1 MLRVNIMKYTL
12 VLDSSAALPEYV
24 LKTRPIKILPIT
36 IRIDNREFPDIV
48 DEEQLIDIYKS
59 GEVSIYADIDVITP
73 DSELISNYILQEVVP
88 EYDFAICQTIAK
100 TVSPIFDNLSEVA
113 NKISKESRTIRE
125 NLGIVQPFRMTYL
138 SAGTT
143 VAGQGLLC
151 VYADFVL
158 SRGMDYSRYKVQI
171 EKFKQLTKGYLAIN
185 DMVYA
190 RHRAKLRGVKTVAL
204 PVAVVGKFV
213 GLSPLA
219 LNHNESLS
227 VVGMNSSYEKSV
239 NKLFK
244 YARDR
249 LKDGL
254 YFSAINI
261 TIAGDPK
268 DLARFSEFSAL
279 QEDAKQAK
287 VKLLVGVM
295 SLAAS
300 INCGPGTVGMGI
312 APKNQTAEP

>member
-1 MLRVNIMKYTL
+1 MKYTL
-12 VLDSSAALPEYV
+12 VLDSSAALPEFV

-36 IRIDNREFPDIV
+36 IRIDDNEFPDIV
-48 DEEQLIDIYKS
+48 DETQLIDIYKS
-59 GEVSIYADIDVITP
+59 GQVSVDADIDVVSP
-73 DSELISNYILQEVVP
+73 NSELISGFILDQIVP

-113 NKISKESRTIRE
+113 NNISKESRDIRE
-125 NLGIVQPFRMTYL
+125 NLGNDHPFRMTYL
-138 SAGTT
+138 SSGTT

-158 SRGMDYSRYKVQI
+158 SRGMEYTQYKTQI
-171 EKFKQLTKGYLAIN
+171 EKFKRLTKGYLAVK

-190 RHRAKLRGVKTVAL
+190 RHRTKLRGVKTVAL
-204 PVAVVGKFV
+204 PVAVIGKFI
-213 GLSPLA
+213 GLSPVA
-219 LNHNESLS
+219 LNHNETLN

-239 NKLFK
+239 NKLFR
-244 YARDR
+244 YARER
-249 LKDGL
+249 VKDGL
-254 YFSAINI
+254 YFAAINI
-261 TIAGDPK
+261 SIADDPSE
-268 DLARFSEFSAL
+268 LENFSEFRKL
-279 QEDAKQAK
+279 KKDAEKSD
-287 VKLLVGVM
+287 VKLLIGVM